1 MDPNTLIVTALTAGA
16 TGALQETAG
25 TAIKY
30 AHQAFTNLLR
40 RKFQKDPKATLALE
54 SHTEDPQTWQKPLEK
69 SIKETGA
76 AQDEEILAA
85 AQKLLELIQS
95 QKPSAKYN
103 VEIKG
108 NVQGFVQGDHAAVT
122 MNFEESPPQKRKLKK
137 PSKKS

>member
-1 MDPNTLIVTALTAGA
+1 MDPITLIISALTAGA
-16 TGALQETAG
+16 TAALQETAG

-30 AHQAFTNLLR
+30 AHQGLANLLR
-40 RKFQKDPKATLALE
+40 QKFQKDPKATLALE

-69 SIKETGA
+69 SIIETGA

-103 VEIKG
+103 LKING
-108 NVQGFVQGDHAAVT
+108 NVQGLVQGDDADVT
-122 MNFEESPPQKRKLKK
+122 MNFNEPPKTQKKK
-137 PSKKS
+137 KKS

>member
-1 MDPNTLIVTALTAGA
+1 MDPNTLIVSALTAGA

-30 AHQAFTNLLR
+30 AYQAFTNLLR

-108 NVQGFVQGDHAAVT
+108 NVQGLVQGDHARVT
-122 MNFEESPPQKRKLKK
+122 MNFDETPKKRKPRKLDR
-137 PSKKS
+137 KS